1 MYPFNRSLR
10 ARPAGAEHT
19 HFGAAPLPSVSRT
32 FHLPKPRLWKT
43 SSSAWFPTAALPPCP
58 PATREPRAVAAVGP
72 HLAGG
77 APPAPGPRTLDTTRG
92 DRRPR
97 PALSPGAGRHTP
109 ASGSPGPMFPGL
121 PSIDGLG
128 PAAGLILWPSA
139 PPFNQPVSQEPSYL
153 NSEGPKQQEEKP
165 RRAEVTIFLFQ
176 NPTSLFYFI
185 FKEAAFCLPP
195 QASLSSQQGL
205 NSQTFF

>member
-1 MYPFNRSLR
+1 MAKHTKHRMYPFNRSLR

-77 APPAPGPRTLDTTRG
+77 APPAPGPRTL
-92 DRRPR
+92 PQ
-97 PALSPGAGRHTP
+97 AEASP
-109 ASGSPGPMFPGL
+109 
-121 PSIDGLG
+121 
-128 PAAGLILWPSA
+128 
-139 PPFNQPVSQEPSYL
+139 
-153 NSEGPKQQEEKP
+153 KP
-165 RRAEVTIFLFQ
+165 RRWSAHACFWLSRPHV
-176 NPTSLFYFI
+176 PR
-185 FKEAAFCLPP
+185 PP
-195 QASLSSQQGL
+195 QHRRARPCRRSDPLALGPSLQPAC
-205 NSQTFF
+205 